1 MSNKSVVIATYAFAF
16 AMGASAAEPQG
27 QWTAGMD
34 DDAGKAAATSVA
46 ELPAADYEG
55 ARKIYPKR
63 DRLFTTTLD
72 GTWAF
77 KLIEGLVT
85 PDDMAGWNEPG
96 YDTRAW
102 DDISVPGNWETQ
114 GFKSP
119 QYGNQIDEMSG
130 FYVRNFRWDWRWE
143 GQRVILRFDGV
154 LFGYKVW
161 LNGKYVGRW
170 GSAYNLA
177 QWDVTDKLVKGRN
190 TIAVKVMTR
199 SHGWLFD
206 TNDCWALAGI
216 FRSVELF
223 TVPNDYIEDVIF
235 RVDDIVN
242 KKDARVFVEVDVGSF
257 EEEKS
262 VAKRAYVSLV
272 DEEGVHVLDF

>member
-1 MSNKSVVIATYAFAF
+1 
-16 AMGASAAEPQG
+16 
-27 QWTAGMD
+27 MD
-34 DDAGKAAATSVA
+34 DDAGKAAATSQGN
-46 ELPAADYEG
+46 LPGADYEG

-63 DRLFTTTLD
+63 DRLFTTSLN

-77 KLIEGLVT
+77 KLVNGLVT
-85 PDDMAGWNEPG
+85 PDELKGWNEPG
-96 YDTRAW
+96 YDVSQW
-102 DDISVPGNWETQ
+102 DDIAVPGNWETQ
-114 GFKSP
+114 GLKSP

-130 FYVRNFRWDWRWE
+130 FYVRRFRWNPTWE

-154 LFGYKVW
+154 LFGYEVW

-190 TIAVKVMTR
+190 TIAVKVITR
-199 SHGWLFD
+199 SRGWLFD

-223 TVPNDYIEDVIF
+223 TVPNDYIEDIVF
-235 RVDDIVN
+235 RTEEVDLATKN
-242 KKDARVFVEVDVGSF
+242 TKDTKVTAAQAGLANGASQAERTRVPSAKVTVMVEVGD
-257 EEEKS
+257 KM
-262 VAKRAYVSLV
+262 
-272 DEEGVHVLDF
+272 